1 MNLKIAV
8 LSGDGIGPEV
18 ILQAKKALYAIG
30 VTTMSFYFEDALVET
45 TAIDK
50 TGTSL
55 PQLNLCLNT
64 DAVLFGAVGD
74 PDNNQTLH
82 CVLLKVY

>member
-30 VTTMSFYFEDALVET
+30 VVYDHEFILKTFLVEQ
-45 TAIDK
+45 
-50 TGTSL
+50 
-55 PQLNLCLNT
+55 QLR
-64 DAVLFGAVGD
+64 
-74 PDNNQTLH
+74 
-82 CVLLKVY
+82 